1 MRDYVNSSTNIVFL
15 AGGDERAGF
24 GLIGAMFGAVSLL
37 HTDCPRVQLSALSA
51 KPRPAGSG

>member
-24 GLIGAMFGAVSLL
+24 GLIGAMFGAVSLCIL
-37 HTDCPRVQLSALSA
+37 TVRVFN
-51 KPRPAGSG
+51 